1 MNTLRE
7 SFYIYPEGESILKIY
22 SAPDKYPLILIGFE
36 CEKE

>member
-7 SFYIYPEGESILKIY
+7 YFYVYLEGESILKIY
-22 SAPDKYPLILIGFE
+22 SASDKYALILIEFE